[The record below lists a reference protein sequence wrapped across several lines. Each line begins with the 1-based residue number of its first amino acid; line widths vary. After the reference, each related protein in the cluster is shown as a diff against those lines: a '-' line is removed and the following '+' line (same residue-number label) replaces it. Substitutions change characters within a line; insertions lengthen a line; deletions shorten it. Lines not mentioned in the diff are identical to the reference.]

1 MPAFSFLLATL
12 YPLRLVNDPRFSRAL
27 AAGAFI
33 LMRRRD
39 LEALGGY
46 ERLQGTV
53 VEDLRLAEM
62 FKRNGRRI
70 FLAMSRGLFRTRM
83 YRNGRQL
90 WEGLSWTWR

>member
-12 YPLRLVNDPRFSRAL
+12 YPLRLVNDPRFLRAL

-53 VEDLRLAEM
+53 VADLRLAEM
-62 FKRNGRRI
+62 FKRNWPPD
-70 FLAMSRGLFRTRM
+70 LFGYEPRP
-83 YRNGRQL
+83 
-90 WEGLSWTWR
+90 LSYSDV